1 MRVLTSHKKPIT
13 ALAFSPDR
21 ALLAEA
27 AHGGKVRVWDVSAG
41 EMLHTFDEAKGLFP
55 NQVKVAFAG
64 RKFLA
69 VANERAAL
77 IDLKDGSRIRLPG
90 KSSSFH
96 VLQTTA
102 DGKQMVSS
110 GDNFQRWNL
119 GKRELLK
126 SQVLFSKGSAQMMT
140 FPAATIDA
148 SGKRFAACR
157 KNWADDGNTCD
168 LAVFD
173 AKTQKSIATFEWI
186 GHEAKRLAF
195 HPTRPLLAAACGP
208 VLRVWN
214 LESNSEVAAIT
225 VGKLHHFGAAF
236 SPCGR
241 HLAAVS
247 KDRTVRFWDAATFAE
262 SKVFDWEIGKL
273 LDLAFSPDGTVC
285 AVASDSGKILLFDVE

>member
-1 MRVLTSHKKPIT
+1 LQILTAHKKPIT
-13 ALAFSPDR
+13 ALAYSPDG

-27 AHGGKVRVWDVSAG
+27 AHGGKVRVWNVASG
-41 EMLHTFDEAKGLFP
+41 EVLHTFDEAKGLFP
-55 NQVKVAFAG
+55 NQVKVAFVG

-77 IDLKDGSRIRLPG
+77 IDLKDGTRTKLPG

-96 VLQTTA
+96 VLITST

-119 GKRELLK
+119 AKRELLK
-126 SQVLFSKGSAQMMT
+126 SEVLFSKRSAQMKT
-140 FPAATIDA
+140 FPAATIEA

-157 KNWADDGNTCD
+157 KNWGNGNTCD
-168 LAVFD
+168 LAIFD
-173 AKTQKSIATFEWI
+173 TKSETTIATFEWS

-195 HPTRPLLAAACGP
+195 HPSRPLLAAACGP

-214 LESNSEVAAIT
+214 LETNAEVAAIT
-225 VGKLHHFGAAF
+225 VGKLHHMAAAF

-241 HLAAVS
+241 FLVAVS

-273 LDLAFSPDGTVC
+273 LDLAFTPDGTVC
-285 AVASDSGKILLFDVE
+285 ALASDSGKILLFDVE

>member
-1 MRVLTSHKKPIT
+1 MRILSAHKKPIT
-13 ALAFSPDR
+13 ALAFSPDG

-27 AHGGKVRVWDVSAG
+27 AHGGKVRVWNVASG
-41 EMLHTFDEAKGLFP
+41 EVIHTFDEAKGLFP
-55 NQVKVAFAG
+55 NQVKVAFVG
-64 RKFLA
+64 RKYFA

-77 IDLKDGSRIRLPG
+77 IDLKDGTRTKLPG

-96 VLQTTA
+96 VLSTSI

-119 GKRELLK
+119 AKRELLK
-126 SQVLFSKGSAQMMT
+126 SEVLFSKRLAQMKT
-140 FPAATIDA
+140 FPAAAIDP

-157 KNWADDGNTCD
+157 KNWDHGNSCD
-168 LAVFD
+168 IAVFD
-173 AKTQKSIATFEWI
+173 TKTEKTIATFEWT

-195 HPTRPLLAAACGP
+195 HPTRPLLAGACGP

-214 LESNSEVAAIT
+214 LESSEEVAAIK

-241 HLAAVS
+241 YLAAVS
-247 KDRTVRFWDAATFAE
+247 KDRTVRFWSANTFAE
-262 SKVFDWEIGKL
+262 AAVFDWEIGKL